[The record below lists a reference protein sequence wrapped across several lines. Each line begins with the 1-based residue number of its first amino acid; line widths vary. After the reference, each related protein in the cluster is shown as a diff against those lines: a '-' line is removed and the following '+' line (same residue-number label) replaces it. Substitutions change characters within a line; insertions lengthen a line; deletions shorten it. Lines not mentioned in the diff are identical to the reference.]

1 MIQVKVFDE
10 QHEDDLTDSL
20 NEFLTELDEKD
31 VLSVQLATSH
41 FSVIPEQLYSFS
53 GMIARDGRRA
63 MITRYRAPADVIRL
77 IT

>member
-20 NEFLTELDEKD
+20 NEFLAELDEKD

-53 GMIARDGRRA
+53 GMIV
-63 MITRYRAPADVIRL
+63 YRIKSAEAGSLTAGGDDDE
-77 IT
+77 

>member
-20 NEFLTELDEKD
+20 SEFLAELSEND

-53 GMIARDGRRA
+53 GMVVYRIKSAETGRINA
-63 MITRYRAPADVIRL
+63 GGDDDE
-77 IT
+77 

>member
-20 NEFLTELDEKD
+20 NEFLAELSEND

-53 GMIARDGRRA
+53 GMVGYRIKSAETGRINA
-63 MITRYRAPADVIRL
+63 GGDDDE
-77 IT
+77 

>member
-20 NEFLTELDEKD
+20 NEFLAELSEND

-41 FSVIPEQLYSFS
+41 LSVIPEQLYSFS
-53 GMIARDGRRA
+53 GMVVYRIKSAETGRINA
-63 MITRYRAPADVIRL
+63 GGDDDE
-77 IT
+77 

>member
-20 NEFLTELDEKD
+20 NEFLAELDEKD
-31 VLSVQLATSH
+31 VLSVQLTTSH

-53 GMIARDGRRA
+53 GMIV
-63 MITRYRAPADVIRL
+63 YRIKSAEMGNLNAGGDDDE
-77 IT
+77 

>member
-20 NEFLTELDEKD
+20 NEFLAELSEND

-53 GMIARDGRRA
+53 GMVVYRIKSAETGRINA
-63 MITRYRAPADVIRL
+63 GGDDDE
-77 IT
+77 